1 LIMFYNK
8 SARKR
13 PLQLALSAVAIA
25 GSVVGAWFVIESSK
39 ITEVYLVTNSDMA
52 SGSALVELDLQ
63 TADLALFSI
72 GSSYLQPGEIPEGAY
87 LRRSISAGEAIPRN
101 SVTTQQLDDWSN
113 IVLTPSVELS
123 GAIAAGSKVSVWS
136 SPALDYQSFGEPT
149 IAALDVEVV
158 AIREPEGSFA
168 QAGKSVELRVPIA
181 SIQSL
186 LRAMANGDA
195 IALMASSSTL
205 GN

>member
-1 LIMFYNK
+1 LNYKN
-8 SARKR
+8 SGRKR

-39 ITEVYLVTNSDMA
+39 ITEVYLVTNSDLA
-52 SGSALVELDLQ
+52 SGTALLEGELA
-63 TADLALFSI
+63 TADLALFQI
-72 GSSYLQPGEIPEGAY
+72 GASYLKPGELPEGSY
-87 LRRSISAGEAIPRN
+87 LTRSISAGEVIPRN
-101 SVTTQQLDDWSN
+101 SVTTQVLDDFSN

-123 GAIAAGSKVSVWS
+123 EAISPGHRVSVWA

-168 QAGKSVELRVPIA
+168 QAGNSVELRVPIA

-195 IALMASSSTL
+195 IALMASGSTL

>member
-1 LIMFYNK
+1 MLYSK

-72 GSSYLQPGEIPEGAY
+72 GTSYLQPGEIPEGAY
-87 LRRSISAGEAIPRN
+87 LTRSISAGEAIPRN

>member
-1 LIMFYNK
+1 MISNK
-8 SARKR
+8 SGKKR
-13 PLQLALSAVAIA
+13 PLQLALSVIAIA
-25 GSVVGAWFVIESSK
+25 GSVIGAWFVIESSK
-39 ITEVYLVTNSDMA
+39 ITEVYLVTKSDLA
-52 SGSALVELDLQ
+52 SGSALLETELA

-72 GSSYLQPGEIPEGAY
+72 GSSYLQPGELPEGSY
-87 LRRSISAGEAIPRN
+87 LTRSLSAGEAIPRS
-101 SVTTQQLDDWSN
+101 SVTTQLLDDFSN
-113 IVLTPSVELS
+113 LVLTPSVELS
-123 GAIAAGSKVSVWS
+123 GEIAPGARVSVWA

-158 AIREPEGSFA
+158 AIVEPEGSFA
-168 QAGKSVELRVPIA
+168 QAGKSVELRVPVA

-195 IALMASSSTL
+195 IALMASSTSL

>member
-1 LIMFYNK
+1 MFYNK
-8 SARKR
+8 LARKR
-13 PLQLALSAVAIA
+13 PLQLALSVVAIA
-25 GSVVGAWFVIESSK
+25 GSVVGAWFVIDSSK
-39 ITEVYLVTNSDMA
+39 ITEVYLVTSADLS
-52 SGSALVELDLQ
+52 SGSSLLETELA
-63 TADLALFSI
+63 TADLALFQI
-72 GSSYLQPGEIPEGAY
+72 GSSYLQPGELPEGSY
-87 LRRSISAGEAIPRN
+87 LTRSISAGEAIPRS
-101 SVTTQQLDDWSN
+101 SVTTQQLDDYSN

-123 GAIAAGSKVSVWS
+123 GAIVAGSKVSVWS

-158 AIREPEGSFA
+158 AVREPEDSFA

-186 LRAMANGDA
+186 LRAIANGDA
-195 IALMASSSTL
+195 IALMESSSTL

>member
-1 LIMFYNK
+1 MFYSK

-39 ITEVYLVTNSDMA
+39 ITEVYLVTQRDMA
-52 SGSALVELDLQ
+52 SGSALVELELQ

-72 GSSYLQPGEIPEGAY
+72 GTSYLQPGEIPEGAY
-87 LRRSISAGEAIPRN
+87 LTRSISAGEAIPRN

-123 GAIAAGSKVSVWS
+123 SAIAAGSKVSVWS

>member
-1 LIMFYNK
+1 MLYSK

-39 ITEVYLVTNSDMA
+39 ITEVYLVTNRDMA

-87 LRRSISAGEAIPRN
+87 LTRSISAGEAIPRN

-123 GAIAAGSKVSVWS
+123 GAIAAGSRVSVWS

-195 IALMASSSTL
+195 IALMASSATL

>member
-1 LIMFYNK
+1 MFYSK

-87 LRRSISAGEAIPRN
+87 LTRSISAGEAIPRN

-113 IVLTPSVELS
+113 IVLTPTVELS

-186 LRAMANGDA
+186 LRSMANGDA
-195 IALMASSSTL
+195 IALMASSATL

>member
-1 LIMFYNK
+1 MNFKN
-8 SARKR
+8 SGRKR

-39 ITEVYLVTNSDMA
+39 ITEVYLVTNSDLA
-52 SGSALVELDLQ
+52 SGTALLETELS
-63 TADLALFSI
+63 TADLALFQL
-72 GSSYLQPGEIPEGAY
+72 GDSYLEPGELPEGSY
-87 LRRSISAGEAIPRN
+87 LTRSISAGEVIPRN
-101 SVTTQQLDDWSN
+101 SVTTQVLDDFSN
-113 IVLTPSVELS
+113 IVLTPTVELS
-123 GAIAAGSKVSVWS
+123 EAITPGIRVSVWA
-136 SPALDYQSFGEPT
+136 SPALDYQIFGEPS

-195 IALMASSSTL
+195 IALMASGSTL

>member
-1 LIMFYNK
+1 MFYNK

-25 GSVVGAWFVIESSK
+25 GSVAGAWFVIESSK
-39 ITEVYLVTNSDMA
+39 ITEVYLVTQRDMA
-52 SGSALVELDLQ
+52 SGSALVEFELQ

-72 GSSYLQPGEIPEGAY
+72 GTSYLQPGEIPEGAY
-87 LRRSISAGEAIPRN
+87 LTRSISAGEAIPRN

>member
-1 LIMFYNK
+1 MFYNK
-8 SARKR
+8 LARKR
-13 PLQLALSAVAIA
+13 PLQLALSVVAIA
-25 GSVVGAWFVIESSK
+25 GSVVGAWFVIDSSK
-39 ITEVYLVTNSDMA
+39 ITEVYLVTSADLS
-52 SGSALVELDLQ
+52 SGSSLLETELA
-63 TADLALFSI
+63 TADLALFQI
-72 GSSYLQPGEIPEGAY
+72 GSSYLQPGELPEGSY
-87 LRRSISAGEAIPRN
+87 LTRSISAGEAIPRS
-101 SVTTQQLDDWSN
+101 SVTTQQLDDYSN

-123 GAIAAGSKVSVWS
+123 GAIVAGSKVSVWS

-158 AIREPEGSFA
+158 AVREPEDSFA

-186 LRAMANGDA
+186 LRAIANGDA
-195 IALMASSSTL
+195 IALMASSSNL

>member
-1 LIMFYNK
+1 MFRSK
-8 SARKR
+8 SVRKR
-13 PLQLALSAVAIA
+13 PLQLVLSVVAIA

-39 ITEVYLVTNSDMA
+39 ITEVYLVTSADLA
-52 SGSALVELDLQ
+52 SGSALLESELA
-63 TADLALFSI
+63 TADLALFQI
-72 GSSYLQPGEIPEGAY
+72 GASYLQPGELPEGSY
-87 LRRSISAGEAIPRN
+87 LVRSVSAGEAIPRS
-101 SVTTQQLDDWSN
+101 SVTTQQLDDFSN

-123 GAIAAGSKVSVWS
+123 GALAPGSRVSVWA
-136 SPALDYQSFGEPT
+136 SPALDYQSFGEPS

-168 QAGKSVELRVPIA
+168 QAGQAVELRVPIA
-181 SIQSL
+181 AIQSL
-186 LRAMANGDA
+186 LRAIANGDA

>member
-1 LIMFYNK
+1 MFYNK

-13 PLQLALSAVAIA
+13 PLQLALSVVAIA

-39 ITEVYLVTNSDMA
+39 ITEVYLVTQRDMA
-52 SGSALVELDLQ
+52 SGSALVELELQ

-87 LRRSISAGEAIPRN
+87 LTRSISAGEAIPRN

>member
-1 LIMFYNK
+1 MFYNK

-39 ITEVYLVTNSDMA
+39 ITEVYLVTQRDMA
-52 SGSALVELDLQ
+52 SGSALVELELQ

-72 GSSYLQPGEIPEGAY
+72 GTSYLQPGEIPEGAY
-87 LRRSISAGEAIPRN
+87 LTRSISAGEAIPRS
-101 SVTTQQLDDWSN
+101 SVTTQQLDDYSN

-123 GAIAAGSKVSVWS
+123 GAIVAGSKVSVWS

-158 AIREPEGSFA
+158 AVREPEDSFA

-186 LRAMANGDA
+186 LRAIANGDA
-195 IALMASSSTL
+195 IALMASSATL

>member
-1 LIMFYNK
+1 MNFKN
-8 SARKR
+8 SGRKR

-39 ITEVYLVTNSDMA
+39 ITEVYLVTNSDLA
-52 SGSALVELDLQ
+52 SGTALLETELS
-63 TADLALFSI
+63 TADLALFQL
-72 GSSYLQPGEIPEGAY
+72 GDSYLKPGELPEGSY
-87 LRRSISAGEAIPRN
+87 LTRSISAGEVIPRN
-101 SVTTQQLDDWSN
+101 SVTTQVLDDFSN
-113 IVLTPSVELS
+113 IVLTPTVELS
-123 GAIAAGSKVSVWS
+123 EAITPGIRVSVWA
-136 SPALDYQSFGEPT
+136 SPALDYQIFGEPS

-195 IALMASSSTL
+195 IALMASGSTL

>member
-1 LIMFYNK
+1 MNYKN
-8 SARKR
+8 SGRKR

-39 ITEVYLVTNSDMA
+39 ITEVYLVTNSDLA
-52 SGSALVELDLQ
+52 SGTALLEGELA
-63 TADLALFSI
+63 TANLALFQI
-72 GSSYLQPGEIPEGAY
+72 GASYLKPGELPEGSY
-87 LRRSISAGEAIPRN
+87 LTRSISAGEVIPRN
-101 SVTTQQLDDWSN
+101 SVTTQVLDDFSN

-123 GAIAAGSKVSVWS
+123 EAISPGHRVSVWA

-168 QAGKSVELRVPIA
+168 QAGNSVELRVPIA

-195 IALMASSSTL
+195 IALMASGSTL

>member
-1 LIMFYNK
+1 MFRSK
-8 SARKR
+8 SVRKR
-13 PLQLALSAVAIA
+13 PLQLVLSVVAIA
-25 GSVVGAWFVIESSK
+25 GSVVGAWFLIESSK
-39 ITEVYLVTNSDMA
+39 ITEVYLVTSADLA
-52 SGSALVELDLQ
+52 SGSALLESELA
-63 TADLALFSI
+63 TADLALFQI
-72 GSSYLQPGEIPEGAY
+72 GASYLQPGELPEGSY
-87 LRRSISAGEAIPRN
+87 LIRAVSAGEAIPRS
-101 SVTTQQLDDWSN
+101 SVTTQQLDDFSN

-123 GAIAAGSKVSVWS
+123 GALAPGSRVSVWA
-136 SPALDYQSFGEPT
+136 SPALDYQSFGEPS

-168 QAGKSVELRVPIA
+168 QAGKSVELRVPIT

>member
-1 LIMFYNK
+1 MNYKN
-8 SARKR
+8 SGRKR

-39 ITEVYLVTNSDMA
+39 ITEVYLVTNSDLA
-52 SGSALVELDLQ
+52 SGTALLEGELA
-63 TADLALFSI
+63 TADLALFQI
-72 GSSYLQPGEIPEGAY
+72 GASYLKPGELPEGSY
-87 LRRSISAGEAIPRN
+87 LTRSISAGEVIPRN
-101 SVTTQQLDDWSN
+101 SVTTQVLDDFSN

-123 GAIAAGSKVSVWS
+123 EAISPGHRVSVWA

-168 QAGKSVELRVPIA
+168 QAGNSVELRVPIA

-195 IALMASSSTL
+195 IALMASGSTL

>member
-1 LIMFYNK
+1 M
-8 SARKR
+8 SRRTTVRKR
-13 PLQLALSAVAIA
+13 PVQLALSTLAIA

-39 ITEVYLVTNSDMA
+39 ITEVYLVTSRDMA
-52 SGSALVELDLQ
+52 SGSALLETELA
-63 TADLALFSI
+63 TAELALSNI
-72 GSSYLQPGEIPEGAY
+72 GSSYLQPGELPESSY
-87 LRRSISAGEAIPRN
+87 LTRSLSAGEAIPRS
-101 SVTTQQLDDWSN
+101 SVTTQLLDDFSN
-113 IVLTPSVELS
+113 IVLTPAVELS
-123 GAIAAGSKVSVWS
+123 GQIAPGSLVSVWA
-136 SPALDYQSFGEPT
+136 SPALDYQSFGEPS

-168 QAGKSVELRVPIA
+168 QAGKSVELRVPVA

>member
-1 LIMFYNK
+1 MFYSK
-8 SARKR
+8 SVRKR
-13 PLQLALSAVAIA
+13 PKQLVLSVVAIA

-39 ITEVYLVTNSDMA
+39 ITEVYLVTKTDLA
-52 SGSALVELDLQ
+52 SGTALAEFDLEK
-63 TADLALFSI
+63 AELALFSM
-72 GSSYLQPGEIPEGAY
+72 GSSYLQPGDLPSGSY
-87 LRRSISAGEAIPRN
+87 LIRALSAGEAIPK
-101 SVTTQQLDDWSN
+101 SAVTTQVLDDWSN

-123 GAIAAGSKVSVWS
+123 GAIAPGSKVSVWA
-136 SPALDYQSFGEPT
+136 SPALDYQSFGEPA

-168 QAGKSVELRVPIA
+168 QAGKAVELRVPLA

-186 LRAMANGDA
+186 LRAIANGDA
-195 IALMASSSTL
+195 IALTTSSSTL

>member
-1 LIMFYNK
+1 MMFNNK
-8 SARKR
+8 LARKR
-13 PLQLALSAVAIA
+13 PLQLALSVVAIA
-25 GSVVGAWFVIESSK
+25 GSVVGAWFVIDSSK
-39 ITEVYLVTNSDMA
+39 ITEVYLVTSADLS
-52 SGSALVELDLQ
+52 SGSSLLETELA
-63 TADLALFSI
+63 TADLALFQI
-72 GSSYLQPGEIPEGAY
+72 GSSYLQPGELPEGSY
-87 LRRSISAGEAIPRN
+87 LTRSISAGEAIPRS
-101 SVTTQQLDDWSN
+101 SVTTQQLDDYSN

-123 GAIAAGSKVSVWS
+123 GAIVAGSKVSVWS

-158 AIREPEGSFA
+158 AVREPEDSFA

-186 LRAMANGDA
+186 LRAIANGDA
-195 IALMASSSTL
+195 IALMASSSNL

>member
-1 LIMFYNK
+1 MFYNK

-39 ITEVYLVTNSDMA
+39 ITEVYLVTQRDMA

-72 GSSYLQPGEIPEGAY
+72 GTSYLQPGEIPEGAY
-87 LRRSISAGEAIPRN
+87 LTRSISAGEAIPRN

>member
-13 PLQLALSAVAIA
+13 PLQLALSVVAIA

-39 ITEVYLVTNSDMA
+39 ITEVYLVTQRDMA
-52 SGSALVELDLQ
+52 SGSALVELELQ

-87 LRRSISAGEAIPRN
+87 LTRSISAGEAIPRN

-195 IALMASSSTL
+195 IALMASSATL

>member
-1 LIMFYNK
+1 MFYNK

-39 ITEVYLVTNSDMA
+39 ITEVYLVTQRDMA

-87 LRRSISAGEAIPRN
+87 LTRSISAGEAIPRN

-123 GAIAAGSKVSVWS
+123 GAIAAGSTVSVWS

>member
-1 LIMFYNK
+1 MFANK
-8 SARKR
+8 SVRKR
-13 PLQLALSAVAIA
+13 PLQLAVSVVAIA
-25 GSVVGAWFVIESSK
+25 GSVIGAWFVIESSK
-39 ITEVYLVTNSDMA
+39 ITEVYLVTNQDLA
-52 SGSALVELDLQ
+52 SGSALVELELA
-63 TADLALFSI
+63 TADLALFAI
-72 GSSYLQPGEIPEGAY
+72 GSAYLRPGEIPEGSY
-87 LRRSISAGEAIPRN
+87 LTRSISAGEAIPRS

-113 IVLTPSVELS
+113 IVLTPSIELS
-123 GAIAAGSKVSVWS
+123 SAITPGTKVSVWA

-168 QAGKSVELRVPIA
+168 QAGKSVEIRVPVT

-186 LRAMANGDA
+186 LRAIANGDA
-195 IALMASSSTL
+195 IALMASNPPI

>member
-1 LIMFYNK
+1 MFYNK
-8 SARKR
+8 LARKR
-13 PLQLALSAVAIA
+13 PLQLALSVVAIA
-25 GSVVGAWFVIESSK
+25 GSVVGAWFVIDSSK
-39 ITEVYLVTNSDMA
+39 ITEVYLVTSADLS
-52 SGSALVELDLQ
+52 SGSSLLETELA
-63 TADLALFSI
+63 TADLALFQI
-72 GSSYLQPGEIPEGAY
+72 GSSYLQPGELPEGSY
-87 LRRSISAGEAIPRN
+87 LTRSISAGEAIPRS
-101 SVTTQQLDDWSN
+101 SVTTQQLDDYSN

-123 GAIAAGSKVSVWS
+123 GAIVAGSKVSVWS

-158 AIREPEGSFA
+158 AVREPEDSFA

-186 LRAMANGDA
+186 LRAIANGDA